1 MTTTPARREVT
12 GPAVETLTGP
22 ISTADLGFTLMHEHI
37 FSLSEGV
44 EFQFPFVWDKE
55 AEANRAVET
64 LQQLK
69 TKGVDTILDASVLGL
84 GRDVPLLITIAERA
98 GINVL
103 PATGIYTYDELPH
116 YFLGRSVDRMADAF
130 VHDIEEG
137 IQGTQVRAAVI
148 KCATDAPGV
157 TPGVEKV
164 LRASAQTHLRT
175 GVPITTHTQASTRRG
190 LEQQDI
196 FAAEGVDLSRVI
208 IGHSGDSE
216 DVDYLTTLV
225 DRGSYI
231 GMDRFGLEGILSTE
245 KRVAVIARLCEM
257 GYAERMVLSHD
268 AMAFFDWFE
277 PEVGKS
283 LGGNWNYFHIVDN
296 VLPALLE
303 AGVTQAQIDAMTR
316 ENPRRIFE
324 NVSTY

>member
-1 MTTTPARREVT
+1 
-12 GPAVETLTGP
+12 
-22 ISTADLGFTLMHEHI
+22 
-37 FSLSEGV
+37 
-44 EFQFPFVWDKE
+44 
-55 AEANRAVET
+55 
-64 LQQLK
+64 
-69 TKGVDTILDASVLGL
+69 
-84 GRDVPLLITIAERA
+84 
-98 GINVL
+98 
-103 PATGIYTYDELPH
+103 
-116 YFLGRSVDRMADAF
+116 MADAF

-164 LRASAQTHLRT
+164 LRASARAHLRT
-175 GVPITTHTQASTRRG
+175 GVPITTHTQASTKRG

-216 DVDYLTTLV
+216 DLDYLTTLV

-257 GYAERMVLSHD
+257 GYASGWCYRTMPVFH
-268 AMAFFDWFE
+268 WFE
-277 PEVGKS
+277 PRWKS
-283 LGGNWNYFHIVDN
+283 RRHWNYFTSSITSCRHCW
-296 VLPALLE
+296 
-303 AGVTQAQIDAMTR
+303 
-316 ENPRRIFE
+316 RR
-324 NVSTY
+324 V